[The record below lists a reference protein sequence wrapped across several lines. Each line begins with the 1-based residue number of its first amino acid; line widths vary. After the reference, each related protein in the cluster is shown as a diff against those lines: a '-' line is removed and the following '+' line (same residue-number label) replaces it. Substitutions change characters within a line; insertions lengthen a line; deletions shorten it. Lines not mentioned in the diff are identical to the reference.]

1 MRKKTITQQFF
12 QVLDGTVGL
21 HARIAKECGIGQ
33 ATISRAYLR
42 KASPRLDTVQAIL
55 DWSARNKP
63 KIGSGKRSA
72 SRAAI
77 RANVVDAGA
86 RTSAAAPLSQ

>member
-1 MRKKTITQQFF
+1 MRKQNITKQFYE
-12 QVLDGTVGL
+12 VLDGTVGM
-21 HARIAKECGIGQ
+21 HSRIAKDCGIGQ

-42 KASPRLDTVQAIL
+42 LAVPRLDTVQAIL
-55 DWSARNKP
+55 DWNARYKP
-63 KIGSGKRSA
+63 TLGAKRRLA
-72 SRAAI
+72 SRAAV